1 MTKDEF
7 SISRQIIDSDVE
19 IGAVDRPSS
28 KKRHR
33 AKLSLPGNGIQEEPS
48 SHGYADIDDLDEN
61 LDDYI
66 NVNNAFTESDS
77 DDFDYE
83 NLRGG
88 V

>member
-1 MTKDEF
+1 M
-7 SISRQIIDSDVE
+7 SRI
-19 IGAVDRPSS
+19 PS
-28 KKRHR
+28 
-33 AKLSLPGNGIQEEPS
+33 NGIQEERS

-66 NVNNAFTESDS
+66 NVNAVLTDS
-77 DDFDYE
+77 DDDDYE